1 MRRRVPKALVVW
13 LAATPLAAAHP
24 AAPPSSPRPSAASS
38 ADACQ
43 IVEIGSAQAPHART
57 RFSATRIVELEFD
70 ARLERR
76 TSREHTLRL
85 RVYTPQGFLYQV
97 LTVPPE
103 SSGPAL
109 PTVPVEKDRSGG
121 RSDQKP
127 ARLAARLPVA
137 GTSIMA
143 SGLYGRWKV
152 VPYLDDG
159 PRPCGPGRSF
169 VIQP

>member
-1 MRRRVPKALVVW
+1 MKCRMQTTLGMW
-13 LAATPLAAAHP
+13 LALAPLSAAHP
-24 AAPPSSPRPSAASS
+24 AAPPSSPPPSAATS
-38 ADACQ
+38 AVACQ
-43 IVEIGSAQAPHART
+43 IVEIGSAQASHGHT
-57 RFSATRIVELEFD
+57 RFSATHIVELEFD

-76 TSREHTLRL
+76 TSREHALKL

-97 LTVPPE
+97 LPVPPE
-103 SSGPAL
+103 SSGPTL
-109 PTVPVEKDRSGG
+109 PTVPVEKH

-127 ARLAARLPVA
+127 ARRVARLPVA